1 MENTTFKIVSKNKQ
15 ITNFKNVLFI
25 IGFLCSVLPF
35 FIKNYEVLSFF
46 GLIII
51 FIGALFALFSSKNC
65 LIINN
70 EFVEFESK
78 SIVSEFNK
86 FIRIRFSDIER
97 AVFLKRQ
104 FLIFGGRSPIADADA
119 QTLYNENRIVFL
131 LKNGQSQTVFQT
143 GKLKEFKEA
152 HSLIQEK
159 LENSSVS

>member
-1 MENTTFKIVSKNKQ
+1 M
-15 ITNFKNVLFI
+15 
-25 IGFLCSVLPF
+25 
-35 FIKNYEVLSFF
+35 
-46 GLIII
+46 
-51 FIGALFALFSSKNC
+51 
-65 LIINN
+65 IINN